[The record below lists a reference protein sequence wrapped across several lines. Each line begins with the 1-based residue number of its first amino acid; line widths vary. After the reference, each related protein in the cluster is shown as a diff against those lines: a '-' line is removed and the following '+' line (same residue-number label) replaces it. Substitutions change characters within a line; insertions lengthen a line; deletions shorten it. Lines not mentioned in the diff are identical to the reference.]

1 MNLLIFTQQEQALP
15 MDHQLLEYLQSFL
28 TERRRHLFD
37 TVLKERTRHIT
48 VAVED
53 VYQLHNT
60 SAVIRSCE
68 SFGVQDIHVIE
79 EINSKQIDREIAMG
93 AQKWV
98 DVHRHASTPS
108 CIDSLKAKGYRI
120 IATTPHKKAHTLQD
134 FDITQKAAIFFG
146 RETEGLSQ
154 AVLDAADDFI
164 YIPMVGFTESL
175 NISVSAAITLQHLM
189 TQVKSSDIEW
199 QFTEKELFE
208 KKLDWTRKMIK
219 DVERIEARFREKQ

>member
-1 MNLLIFTQQEQALP
+1 MDIALL
-15 MDHQLLEYLQSFL
+15 DYLQSFL
-28 TERRRHLFD
+28 TERRRNLFQK
-37 TVLKERTRHIT
+37 VLAERTYHLT

-68 SFGVQDIHVIE
+68 SFGIQDLHVIE
-79 EINSKQIDREIAMG
+79 EQNSKRIDREIAMG

-98 DVHRHASTPS
+98 DVHRHTSTAS
-108 CIDSLKAKGYRI
+108 CIHKLKTQGYRI
-120 IATTPHKKAHTLQD
+120 IASTPHNGAQTLDD
-134 FDITQKAAIFFG
+134 FNITQKAAIFFG

-154 AVLDAADDFI
+154 EVLKNAHETL

-175 NISVSAAITLQHLM
+175 NISVSAAIILQTLSRKL
-189 TQVKSSDIEW
+189 KNSSIPW
-199 QFTEKELFE
+199 QLTPKEVYT

-219 DVERIEARFREKQ
+219 DVARIEARYRETH

>member
-1 MNLLIFTQQEQALP
+1 
-15 MDHQLLEYLQSFL
+15 MDHELLEYLQSFL
-28 TERRRHLFD
+28 TERRRTLFD
-37 TVLKERTRHIT
+37 KVLAERSRHIT

-68 SFGVQDIHVIE
+68 SFGVQDLHVIE
-79 EINSKQIDREIAMG
+79 EINAKRIDREIAMG

-98 DVHRHASTPS
+98 DVHRHTNTKD
-108 CIDSLKAKGYRI
+108 CIGTLKAKGYRI
-120 IATTPHKKAHTLQD
+120 VATTPHKKAHTLQE
-134 FDITQKAAIFFG
+134 FDVSEKAAIFFG
-146 RETEGLSQ
+146 RETQGLSDN
-154 AVLDAADDFI
+154 VLEAADDFI

-189 TQVKSSDIEW
+189 SKIKASAVSW
-199 QFTEKELFE
+199 QLTEQELFE

-219 DVERIEARFREKQ
+219 DVERIEARFGSSQMQ

>member
-1 MNLLIFTQQEQALP
+1 MDQELLT
-15 MDHQLLEYLQSFL
+15 YLQSFL
-28 TERRRHLFD
+28 TERRIQLFD
-37 TVLKERTRHIT
+37 KVLRERTHHIT

-68 SFGVQDIHVIE
+68 SFGVQELHVIE
-79 EINSKQIDREIAMG
+79 EMNSKRIDREIAMG

-98 DVHRHASTPS
+98 DVTRHSS
-108 CIDSLKAKGYRI
+108 SVNCIHNLREQGYKI
-120 IATTPHKKAHTLQD
+120 IATSPHKSACKLDD
-134 FDITQKAAIFFG
+134 FDISQKNAIFFG
-146 RETEGLSQ
+146 RETEGLSDTVMEQ
-154 AVLDAADDFI
+154 ADDFI

-189 TQVKSSDIEW
+189 TKLKKSGIPW
-199 QFTEKELFE
+199 QFSEQELFY

-219 DVERIEARFREKQ
+219 DVERIEDRFLEERL